1 MNSVEEVY
9 RSGWPWLRKYS
20 KTLQIGATISGN
32 FLFLKN
38 AGYSMEKT
46 AMLSA
51 VMLGGVTLLC
61 FFSRQR
67 KINARDLIVITG
79 CNSGLGYSLAMHCRA
94 QGAVVLGG
102 MRKASASTASNSNTA
117 VKALE
122 NKGVI
127 VHHLDITNEQSTQDF
142 REKIKKLLEER
153 QLVLRA
159 LVNNAGVMTFGEF
172 EWQTQDLAEYQI
184 NTNLL
189 GTMRITRELMPILRK
204 NNSRIIVI
212 SSHCAD
218 EPLPGISIYG
228 ATKAALHAWTTSLRV
243 EISKYG
249 VEVVSFVPGGFVT
262 ESNIMKRQRLHFDEM
277 RKHMSDEAKQFY
289 GNYFNRYAEYFS
301 LDSIMKDEDNVK
313 VLSDPK
319 IYETFDNALLDIY
332 PSTVYKCEPWRY
344 FFYRILFKSTPR
356 WIRDRLVQRFV
367 VVPPWQPNE

>member
-102 MRKASASTASNSNTA
+102 MRKASASNSNTA

-153 QLVLRA
+153 QL
-159 LVNNAGVMTFGEF
+159 
-172 EWQTQDLAEYQI
+172 
-184 NTNLL
+184 
-189 GTMRITRELMPILRK
+189 
-204 NNSRIIVI
+204 
-212 SSHCAD
+212 
-218 EPLPGISIYG
+218 
-228 ATKAALHAWTTSLRV
+228 
-243 EISKYG
+243 
-249 VEVVSFVPGGFVT
+249 GGFVT

-367 VVPPWQPNE
+367 VVPPWQPNEQ